1 MSAIAIGKTP
11 PATIPAATRIATRNE
26 KLVATAPASAASVT
40 MSRHAFISRVL
51 PKKSP
56 IVPSAGCTRAYGNAN
71 AEESSAAVLTS
82 TRRSAAIC
90 GITGS
95 TARVNSVC
103 ANTTRPTIFRTG
115 RMAGVASTLGVR
127 LLGQPVEFDQRA
139 KQPLHRLERH
149 HVRPVGGGLVGV
161 LVGLDEHAGDAHRN
175 RVAAEYRHE
184 LALTARRGALPARL
198 L

>member
-90 GITGS
+90 GHWIDR
-95 TARVNSVC
+95 AREQRLREHHQADDFQDGQN
-103 ANTTRPTIFRTG
+103 G
-115 RMAGVASTLGVR
+115 R
-127 LLGQPVEFDQRA
+127 
-139 KQPLHRLERH
+139 
-149 HVRPVGGGLVGV
+149 
-161 LVGLDEHAGDAHRN
+161 
-175 RVAAEYRHE
+175 
-184 LALTARRGALPARL
+184 ARL
-198 L
+198 T